1 MSFFTVSAGALN
13 GLMLGGLYA
22 CMALGLSMVFGVMRF
37 VNIAHGELLVL
48 AAFLSFVFSTA
59 FGLHPF
65 IVMLVL
71 IPILFVLGYVMQ
83 RVLINP
89 LMSAGLE
96 PSLLTAF
103 GLSII
108 AQNLFVEI
116 WGGNTKS
123 LNNNFSEMNVNLLG
137 IDVPLLYIISFFIGI
152 VVTVGIHLFITRTYT
167 GRAIRAATQDA
178 ATAMVMGINV
188 NRIYAITAAI
198 GAATAALG
206 GTLIGMTF
214 SFTPTTGFPWLLKGF
229 VVVVLGGMGNIIGT
243 LAGGLLLGLSEGIGA
258 AFVGT
263 GYRDMVGF
271 VIFLLVLMFRPTGLF
286 GLKGSE

>member
-1 MSFFTVSAGALN
+1 MSFYTISAGALN
-13 GLMLGGLYA
+13 GLLLGGLYA

-37 VNIAHGELLVL
+37 INVAHGELLIL
-48 AAFLSFVFSTA
+48 AAFLSFVFSTT
-59 FGLHPF
+59 FGLHPL
-65 IVMLVL
+65 VAMLAL
-71 IPILFVLGYVMQ
+71 IPVLFVLGYVMQ
-83 RVLINP
+83 RTLINP
-89 LMSAGLE
+89 LMGAGLE

-108 AQNLFVEI
+108 AQNLMVEI

-123 LNNNFSEMNVNLLG
+123 LNTTYAEMNANIFG
-137 IDVPLLYIISFFIGI
+137 IDVPLLYIMSFFAGI

-178 ATAMVMGINV
+178 ATAMTMGINV
-188 NRIYAITAAI
+188 NNIYAITAAI

-243 LAGGLLLGLSEGIGA
+243 LAGGLILGLSEGIGA

-263 GYRDMVGF
+263 GYRDMIGYI
-271 VIFLLVLMFRPTGLF
+271 IFLLVLMFRPTGLF
-286 GLKGSE
+286 GHKGSE

>member
-1 MSFFTVSAGALN
+1 MSFYTISAGALN
-13 GLMLGGLYA
+13 GLLLGGLYA

-37 VNIAHGELLVL
+37 INVAHGELLIL
-48 AAFLSFVFSTA
+48 AAFLSFVFSTT
-59 FGLHPF
+59 FGLHPL
-65 IVMLVL
+65 VAMLAL
-71 IPILFVLGYVMQ
+71 IPVLFVLGYVMQ
-83 RVLINP
+83 RTLINP
-89 LMSAGLE
+89 LMGAGLE

-108 AQNLFVEI
+108 AQNLMVEI

-123 LNNNFSEMNVNLLG
+123 LNTTYAEMNANIFG
-137 IDVPLLYIISFFIGI
+137 IDVPLLYIMSFFAGI

-178 ATAMVMGINV
+178 ATAMTMGINV
-188 NRIYAITAAI
+188 NNIYAITAAI

-229 VVVVLGGMGNIIGT
+229 VVVILGGMGNIIGT
-243 LAGGLLLGLSEGIGA
+243 LAGGLILGLSEGIGA

-263 GYRDMVGF
+263 GYRDMIGYI
-271 VIFLLVLMFRPTGLF
+271 IFLLVLMFRPTGLF
-286 GLKGSE
+286 GHKGSE

>member
-1 MSFFTVSAGALN
+1 MSFYTISAGALN
-13 GLMLGGLYA
+13 GLLLGGLYA

-37 VNIAHGELLVL
+37 INVAHGELLIL
-48 AAFLSFVFSTA
+48 AAFLSFVFSTT
-59 FGLHPF
+59 FGLHPL
-65 IVMLVL
+65 VAMLAL
-71 IPILFVLGYVMQ
+71 IPVLFVLGYVMQ
-83 RVLINP
+83 RTLINP
-89 LMSAGLE
+89 LMGAGLE

-108 AQNLFVEI
+108 AQNLMVEI

-123 LNNNFSEMNVNLLG
+123 LNTAYAEMNAKIFG
-137 IDVPLLYIISFFIGI
+137 IDVPLLYIMSFFAGI

-178 ATAMVMGINV
+178 ATAMTMGINV
-188 NRIYAITAAI
+188 NNIYAITAAI

-243 LAGGLLLGLSEGIGA
+243 LAGGLILGLSEGIGA

-263 GYRDMVGF
+263 GYRDMIGYI
-271 VIFLLVLMFRPTGLF
+271 IFLLVLMFRPTGLF
-286 GLKGSE
+286 GHKGSE

>member
-1 MSFFTVSAGALN
+1 MSFYTISAGALN
-13 GLMLGGLYA
+13 GLLLGGLYA

-37 VNIAHGELLVL
+37 INVAHGELLIL
-48 AAFLSFVFSTA
+48 AAFLSFVFSTT
-59 FGLHPF
+59 FGLHPL
-65 IVMLVL
+65 VAMLALSPV
-71 IPILFVLGYVMQ
+71 LFVLGYVMQ
-83 RVLINP
+83 RTLINP
-89 LMSAGLE
+89 LMGAGLE

-108 AQNLFVEI
+108 AQNLMVEI

-123 LNNNFSEMNVNLLG
+123 LNTAYAEMNAKIFG
-137 IDVPLLYIISFFIGI
+137 IDVPLLYIMSFFAGI

-178 ATAMVMGINV
+178 ATAMTMGINV
-188 NRIYAITAAI
+188 NNIYAITAAI

-229 VVVVLGGMGNIIGT
+229 VVVILGGMGNIIGT
-243 LAGGLLLGLSEGIGA
+243 LAGGLILGLSEGIGA

-263 GYRDMVGF
+263 GYRDMIGYI
-271 VIFLLVLMFRPTGLF
+271 IFLLVLMFRPTGLF
-286 GLKGSE
+286 GHKGSE

>member
-1 MSFFTVSAGALN
+1 MSFYTISAGALN
-13 GLMLGGLYA
+13 GLLLGGLYA

-37 VNIAHGELLVL
+37 INVAHGELLIL
-48 AAFLSFVFSTA
+48 AAFLSFVFSTT
-59 FGLHPF
+59 FGLHPL
-65 IVMLVL
+65 VAMLAL
-71 IPILFVLGYVMQ
+71 IPVLFVLGYVMQ
-83 RVLINP
+83 RTLINP
-89 LMSAGLE
+89 LMGAGLE
-96 PSLLTAF
+96 PPLLTAF

-108 AQNLFVEI
+108 AQNLMVEI

-123 LNNNFSEMNVNLLG
+123 LNTTYAEMNANIFG
-137 IDVPLLYIISFFIGI
+137 IDVPLLYIMSFFAGI

-178 ATAMVMGINV
+178 ATAMTMGINV
-188 NRIYAITAAI
+188 NNIYAITAAI

-243 LAGGLLLGLSEGIGA
+243 LAGGLILGLSEGIGA

-263 GYRDMVGF
+263 GYRDMIGYI
-271 VIFLLVLMFRPTGLF
+271 IFLLVLMFRPTGLF
-286 GLKGSE
+286 GHKGSE

>member
-1 MSFFTVSAGALN
+1 
-13 GLMLGGLYA
+13 MLA
-22 CMALGLSMVFGVMRF
+22 
-37 VNIAHGELLVL
+37 
-48 AAFLSFVFSTA
+48 
-59 FGLHPF
+59 
-65 IVMLVL
+65 L
-71 IPILFVLGYVMQ
+71 IPVLFVLGYVMQ
-83 RVLINP
+83 RTLINP
-89 LMSAGLE
+89 LMGAGLE

-108 AQNLFVEI
+108 AQNLMVEI

-123 LNNNFSEMNVNLLG
+123 LNTAYAEMNAKIFG
-137 IDVPLLYIISFFIGI
+137 IDVPLLYIMSFFAGI

-178 ATAMVMGINV
+178 ATAMTMGINV
-188 NRIYAITAAI
+188 NNIYAITAAI

-229 VVVVLGGMGNIIGT
+229 VVVILGGMGNIIGT
-243 LAGGLLLGLSEGIGA
+243 LAGGLILGLSEGIGA

-263 GYRDMVGF
+263 GYRDMIGYI
-271 VIFLLVLMFRPTGLF
+271 IFLLVLMFRPTGLF
-286 GLKGSE
+286 GHKGSE

>member
-1 MSFFTVSAGALN
+1 MSFYTISAGALN
-13 GLMLGGLYA
+13 GLLLGGLYA

-37 VNIAHGELLVL
+37 INVAHGELLVL
-48 AAFLSFVFSTA
+48 AAFLSFVLSTS
-59 FGLHPF
+59 FGLHP
-65 IVMLVL
+65 VVAMLVL

-83 RVLINP
+83 RTLINP
-89 LMSAGLE
+89 LMGAGLE

-108 AQNLFVEI
+108 AQNLMVEI

-123 LNNNFSEMNVNLLG
+123 LGTAYAEMNANIFG
-137 IDVPLLYIISFFIGI
+137 IDVPLLYILSFFARVI
-152 VVTVGIHLFITRTYT
+152 VTVGVHLFITRTYT

-188 NRIYAITAAI
+188 NNIYAITAAI

-243 LAGGLLLGLSEGIGA
+243 LAGGLILGLSEGVGA

-263 GYRDMVGF
+263 GYRDMIGF
-271 VIFLLVLMFRPTGLF
+271 IIFLLVLMFRPTGLF

>member
-1 MSFFTVSAGALN
+1 
-13 GLMLGGLYA
+13 
-22 CMALGLSMVFGVMRF
+22 
-37 VNIAHGELLVL
+37 
-48 AAFLSFVFSTA
+48 
-59 FGLHPF
+59 
-65 IVMLVL
+65 
-71 IPILFVLGYVMQ
+71 LFVLGYVMQ

-167 GRAIRAATQDA
+167 GRAIRAAAQDA